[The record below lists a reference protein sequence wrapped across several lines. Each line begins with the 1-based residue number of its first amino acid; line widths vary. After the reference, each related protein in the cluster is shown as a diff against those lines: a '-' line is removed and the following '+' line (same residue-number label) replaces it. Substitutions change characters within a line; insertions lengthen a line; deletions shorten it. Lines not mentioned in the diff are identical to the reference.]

1 MEIVNENQQENNQI
15 NRRRNT
21 TSTLLER
28 EARKDIMSNTDYR
41 RYMRNLNEAQRQIIM
56 YTRSWCKTYVR
67 KMRQGKV
74 HNGFRIYLGGP
85 GGCGKSFII
94 KLIRRDVIYFLQQTM
109 RLQPDEPLVLLTAPT
124 GLAAFNIDG
133 ITLHSAFML
142 HSNDDQT
149 MSANWEKKSAMHIKL
164 HNLALCIIDEIS
176 MVGSSTFKRVS
187 ETLKKIKCNTNDWGG
202 ICILA
207 VGDFYQLPPIG
218 QYPVYMQPTNIRA
231 PGDLSPPLWNDF
243 LVHELDEVMRQKNK
257 DFAHALN
264 KIRKAVPEKDS
275 SVDFMLRSCEMNIPH
290 TDPAYPINAMHVYA
304 QNKHC
309 AEWNNTRLDSIQD
322 TLYTNNAHD
331 VSKDGSISMSQI
343 TITEKL
349 KETANLPKTVNVKI
363 GARVMLTC
371 NIDVSDGLTNGAMG
385 TVTGIVQKQN
395 NTLHVILV
403 KFDSDKVGDNA
414 KSNSIYKDRDS
425 DAVPIKKWQGQFKV
439 KKHHVRVLRTQF
451 PIILCWAVTI
461 HKCQGMTSPEI
472 VVDMHPKKG
481 TFKDG
486 QAYVAFSRVTS
497 LDKLHIINY
506 TREQIRVSRHVQ
518 DEMCVRE
525 DQKLP
530 PQPKP
535 RSSTIDRSSHTIILH
550 LNVAGLLVKQL
561 DIKCDDYIKQ
571 ADVICF
577 NETHLS
583 SQHTITP
590 KMLGFD
596 NEYIIFRKDRN
607 EHGGGVMI
615 LAHKRLNPKQLLT
628 SSNLE
633 IIIIKINVNKTE
645 LFIIS
650 VYKSQIHPTNTW
662 TTKMKHLLHLYTNQ
676 RLCIMG
682 DMNED
687 LFSHHSK
694 PITTMFTAENM
705 KQHVYTATRDSG
717 TLIDHVY
724 TNNITESHVFTET
737 NDCYYSDHDI
747 VTCIISNN
755 M

>member
-1 MEIVNENQQENNQI
+1 
-15 NRRRNT
+15 
-21 TSTLLER
+21 
-28 EARKDIMSNTDYR
+28 
-41 RYMRNLNEAQRQIIM
+41 
-56 YTRSWCKTYVR
+56 
-67 KMRQGKV
+67 
-74 HNGFRIYLGGP
+74 
-85 GGCGKSFII
+85 
-94 KLIRRDVIYFLQQTM
+94 
-109 RLQPDEPLVLLTAPT
+109 
-124 GLAAFNIDG
+124 
-133 ITLHSAFML
+133 
-142 HSNDDQT
+142 
-149 MSANWEKKSAMHIKL
+149 
-164 HNLALCIIDEIS
+164 

-187 ETLKKIKCNTNDWGG
+187 ETLKKIKRNINDWGG

-264 KIRKAVPEKDS
+264 KIHTAVPEKES

-331 VSKDGSISMSQI
+331 VSKDGSINISQI

-349 KETANLPKTVNVKI
+349 KETANLPNTVNVKI

-371 NIDVSDGLTNGAMG
+371 NIDISDGLTNGAMG

-403 KFDSDKVGDNA
+403 RFDSDKVGDNA
-414 KSNSIYKDRDS
+414 KSNSKYKDRDS
-425 DAVPIKKWQGQFKV
+425 DAVPIEKWQGQFKV

-461 HKCQGMTSPEI
+461 HKCQGMTLPEI

-590 KMLGFD
+590 EMLGFD
-596 NEYIIFRKDRN
+596 NKYIIFRKDRN

-615 LAHKRLNPKQLLT
+615 LAHK
-628 SSNLE
+628 
-633 IIIIKINVNKTE
+633 
-645 LFIIS
+645 
-650 VYKSQIHPTNTW
+650 
-662 TTKMKHLLHLYTNQ
+662 
-676 RLCIMG
+676 
-682 DMNED
+682 
-687 LFSHHSK
+687 
-694 PITTMFTAENM
+694 
-705 KQHVYTATRDSG
+705 
-717 TLIDHVY
+717 
-724 TNNITESHVFTET
+724 
-737 NDCYYSDHDI
+737 
-747 VTCIISNN
+747 
-755 M
+755 